1 LRPQH
6 WTAPLS
12 SAAHECPLALT
23 EIAVAQPS
31 SATNPTSAG
40 SSSSPI
46 GSVVPSPSWP
56 NWLGPQHFTWPLS
69 NSAQLWLA
77 TANSTTRVGVPTQPC
92 SGSSSVVSLVSS
104 VSPVSLVSS
113 SPPIAVVP
121 GPHASSHEARVE
133 YRPVRSSRLTRPHGR
148 MDPGQPRIGTNS
160 PGLARTRHFH
170 RQASSAVQSLP

>member
-1 LRPQH
+1 
-6 WTAPLS
+6 
-12 SAAHECPLALT
+12 
-23 EIAVAQPS
+23 
-31 SATNPTSAG
+31 
-40 SSSSPI
+40 
-46 GSVVPSPSWP
+46 
-56 NWLGPQHFTWPLS
+56 
-69 NSAQLWLA
+69 SAQLWLA

-133 YRPVRSSRLTRPHGR
+133 YSPVRSSRLTRPHGR

-160 PGLARTRHFH
+160 PGIARKRPLH
-170 RQASSAVQSLP
+170 RQTSLSMLTLHALECPRPRLRSRCDPHAPLPRPRGTRQRLAIQGARRVDRVDH

>member
-1 LRPQH
+1 MPRRLQRFEPQQVMSPLASSAQLLADAVVTAIAGDDNTSGSDSLGSSSSPIASMWPRPSSPKSLRPQH

-113 SPPIAVVP
+113 
-121 GPHASSHEARVE
+121 
-133 YRPVRSSRLTRPHGR
+133 
-148 MDPGQPRIGTNS
+148 
-160 PGLARTRHFH
+160 
-170 RQASSAVQSLP
+170 